1 MDLLDYIVLYLA
13 LEILLGQDSNYRN
26 IKMDSS
32 GLSKNKRQTVV
43 QFKQIIKQ
51 VQVW

>member
-13 LEILLGQDSNYRN
+13 LEILLDSNSRN
-26 IKMDSS
+26 IKMDSN
-32 GLSKNKRQTVV
+32 GLSKNERQTVV
-43 QFKQIIKQ
+43 KFKQIIKQ